1 MLSSSQHTKNMNPR
15 LAALHPYPFEKL
27 RRLLAT
33 VQPPAEL
40 SRIDLSIGEPKHAPP
55 RLAIDAMLASSA
67 GLSGYPPTKGDPALR
82 SAMSEWISGRY
93 GIPAPD
99 PDTQILPI
107 LGSRE
112 ALFSFAQAV
121 VDPAAGPYS
130 GPVHVVCP
138 NPFYQIYEGAALLAG
153 ARPWYVNARAERGH
167 GYAWDDIPPDVLCRT
182 QLLYVCSPGNPTGHV
197 LKLEDWKR
205 LFELS
210 DEYGFIIAAD
220 ECYSEIYFDENRP
233 PIGALQAASQL
244 GRTDYRRLVSFS
256 SLSKRSSLPGLRSG
270 YVAGDATILS
280 QFLLYRTYH
289 GSAMSAV
296 VSKTSIAAWN
306 DEIHVQQNRQLYR
319 EKFDAV
325 LPVLTPAL
333 GVDKPEAAFFLWA
346 PTPYDDTEFA
356 RDLYRATGVTVLPG
370 SFLARE
376 ANGTNPGQGHVR
388 IALVA
393 EPAEC
398 LTAAHRIA
406 HFCST
411 LPNRNH
417 P

>member
-1 MLSSSQHTKNMNPR
+1 MIASTHYLKNMNSR

-27 RRLLAT
+27 RRLLAS
-33 VQPPAEL
+33 VQPPADL
-40 SRIDLSIGEPKHAPP
+40 KPIDLSIGEPKHAPP
-55 RLAIDAMLASSA
+55 ALAVEAMLASSA
-67 GLSGYPPTKGDPALR
+67 GLSGYPPTKGDAALR
-82 SAMSEWISGRY
+82 AAMSQWIAARY

-99 PDTQILPI
+99 PDSQVLPV

-121 VDPAAGPYS
+121 VDASPRSS
-130 GPVHVVCP
+130 GEPVHVVCP

-153 ARPWYVNARAERGH
+153 AQPWYLNAREEMGH
-167 GYAWDDIPPDVLCRT
+167 GYAWDDIPADVLRTT

-197 LKLEDWKR
+197 LQLEDWKR
-205 LFELS
+205 LFGLS
-210 DEYGFIIAAD
+210 DEYGFVIAAD
-220 ECYSEIYFDENRP
+220 ECYSEIYFDEAKP
-233 PIGALQAASQL
+233 PIGALEAAYKL
-244 GRTDYRRLVSFS
+244 GRSDYKRLVSFS

-270 YVAGDATILS
+270 YVAGDAGILS

-289 GSAMSAV
+289 GGAMSGV
-296 VSKTSIAAWN
+296 VAKTSIAAWN
-306 DEIHVQQNRQLYR
+306 DEVHVQHNRQLYR

-325 LPVLTPAL
+325 LPVLGPA
-333 GVDKPEAAFFLWA
+333 VDVERPEAAFFLWA
-346 PTPYDDTEFA
+346 RTPYDDTEFA
-356 RDLYRATGVTVLPG
+356 RDLYEACGVTVLPG
-370 SFLARE
+370 SFLARR
-376 ANGTNPGQGHVR
+376 ANGINPGQGRVR

-393 EPAEC
+393 ELAEC